1 MDYYLDT
8 EFLEGSQKKL
18 FGKTKPTIDLI
29 SIGIVSEDDREYYAI
44 SKDFNLKEAWNRYDL
59 DHGSGDQRNRPP
71 RKIYW
76 IRENILKP
84 IFKELWYE
92 KCHLQNLH
100 HVTNDFTYKNLK
112 KLISLYGKTNKE
124 IAEEVKHFVYY
135 TGWEVDPPVH
145 KQKLDE
151 KGDINFYTYYG
162 DYDWVV
168 FCWLFGKMIDLP
180 KRFPMY
186 SKDLKQELDELG
198 GFRKMYHESLDSWLK
213 LVKINKDYPKQD
225 KEHNALSDAR
235 FNRLLHKFI
244 EQY

>member
-112 KLISLYGKTNKE
+112 KLISLYGKTNKQ
-124 IAEEVKHFVYY
+124 IASEVFDFTGTYQDSGGLTDNNKQFYGYY
-135 TGWEVDPPVH
+135 A
-145 KQKLDE
+145 
-151 KGDINFYTYYG
+151 

-168 FCWLFGKMIDLP
+168 FAWLFGKMIDLP
-180 KRFPMY
+180 EGFPMY
-186 SKDLKQELDELG
+186 CKDLKQLLDEKILSNYTEEVRIK
-198 GFRKMYHESLDSWLK
+198 GFKENLKWVKKLD
-213 LVKINKDYPKQD
+213 IYPKQED
-225 KEHNALSDAR
+225 EHNALSDAR
-235 FNRLLHKFI
+235 WNKKLHEFI
-244 EQY
+244 KEL